1 MSISQYV
8 IGGSAL
14 AVAVAVGYAKWTS
27 KSAEVATG
35 RADVAIVKAE
45 CATQNV
51 EDTTAALNQQITDL
65 AREVERQKL
74 IAAAEAKKSRQRLD
88 AFNALNRKIN
98 NVPNDQ
104 NVPVPPAVE
113 LFLDELRGAIPGSGS
128 GADSADKDA
137 SDGAAPASGG
147 GVPAATTPT
156 S

>member
-45 CATQNV
+45 CATDIADDVTQSALQQVTTLAAQV
-51 EDTTAALNQQITDL
+51 EEQKGVIRGLTKKADDRL
-65 AREVERQKL
+65 RENNELR
-74 IAAAEAKKSRQRLD
+74 
-88 AFNALNRKIN
+88 RKIN
-98 NVPNDQ
+98 NATDN
-104 NVPVPPAVE
+104 PPIPDAAE
-113 LFLDELRGAIPGSGS
+113 YALDRLRGAVSEDDANKDPNESG
-128 GADSADKDA
+128 DSPNPD
-137 SDGAAPASGG
+137 SDGG
-147 GVPAATTPT
+147 GVSETAIPA